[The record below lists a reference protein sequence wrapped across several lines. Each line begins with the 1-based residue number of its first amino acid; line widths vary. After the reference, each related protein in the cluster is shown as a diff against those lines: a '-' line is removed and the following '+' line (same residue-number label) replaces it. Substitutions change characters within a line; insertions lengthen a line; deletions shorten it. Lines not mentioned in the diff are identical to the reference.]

1 MAAETSQAGAPVG
14 FPGRQ
19 AQRRSVESGCGST
32 GTAGSWARRLVHV
45 SVEPMAAVHS
55 EVAFV
60 GCLAAPSVLNTPAV
74 DAAAGV
80 NGHGGAAPQTARCS
94 IDGVPG
100 DGVRREGAVHA
111 AGRIGVQRS
120 NAQESRSFTPAPCF
134 RRRVVP
140 ASRRPG
146 LLRRSRRRHRLFSA
160 RSARPWRNPAG

>member
-1 MAAETSQAGAPVG
+1 MAAEASQAGEPVG

-19 AQRRSVESGCGST
+19 AQRRSVANGCGST
-32 GTAGSWARRLVHV
+32 GSRLLGTAFVHM

-60 GCLAAPSVLNTPAV
+60 GCLAAPGVLNTPAV

-80 NGHGGAAPQTARCS
+80 NGHGGAAPDP
-94 IDGVPG
+94 IDGA
-100 DGVRREGAVHA
+100 RREGAVHA

-120 NAQESRSFTPAPCF
+120 NAQESGSFTPAPCF
-134 RRRVVP
+134 RRRVAP

-160 RSARPWRNPAG
+160 RSARPWRSPAG